1 MIKLN
6 RAILFFIISFAK
18 TLNAFGGGEVIISAI
33 CSKTNNCIVELNN
46 KKYMANIGSAGLTK
60 NKAEGDKKT
69 PIGKFKLSNKIYY
82 RVDKINF
89 DKKNKYLEF
98 ILIKENFGWC
108 DDPKSKKY
116 NQFIDINKNKSCN
129 SFEHLYRSDNQ
140 YDIIIPIEYNM
151 KPTIQ
156 YKGSAIFIH
165 VQRDINKPT
174 AGCISLDKD
183 DLMRMLESLKKKNLV
198 SIVYKYKELA

>member
-1 MIKLN
+1 MRDPKN
-6 RAILFFIISFAK
+6 Q
-18 TLNAFGGGEVIISAI
+18 
-33 CSKTNNCIVELNN
+33 ELNN
-46 KKYMANIGSAGLTK
+46 KKYMANIGSAGLTN

-82 RVDKINF
+82 RADKISF
-89 DKKNKYLEF
+89 DKKNKRLKF

-129 SFEHLYRSDNQ
+129 SFENLYRSDNQ
-140 YDIIIPIEYNM
+140 YDLVMPIKYNFN
-151 KPTIQ
+151 PVIQ

-165 VQRDINKPT
+165 VQKDIKKPT
-174 AGCISLDKD
+174 TGCLSLNQN
-183 DLMRMLESLKKKNLV
+183 DLIEIIKSLKKKNLV